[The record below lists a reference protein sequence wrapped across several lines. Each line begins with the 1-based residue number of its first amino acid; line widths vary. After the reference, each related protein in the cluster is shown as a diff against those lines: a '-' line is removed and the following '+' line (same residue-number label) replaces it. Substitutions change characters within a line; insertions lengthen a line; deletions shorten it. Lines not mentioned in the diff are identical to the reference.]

1 MKNKSILMGLFVA
14 AAGVVF
20 YMGADS
26 ACNQKAVID
35 PGALMSLGGITVE
48 NKKASLVR
56 VCDTP
61 VKENLVSF
69 VLIKDGLRVGGVV
82 DKSHIALIGE

>member
-1 MKNKSILMGLFVA
+1 MGVSIINLVLLVGVCLLLTNIALNCLFH
-14 AAGVVF
+14 
-20 YMGADS
+20 
-26 ACNQKAVID
+26 
-35 PGALMSLGGITVE
+35 TE

-82 DKSHIALIGE
+82 DKSHVALIGE